1 MESTTRRTGPGT
13 LQGDAHRPR
22 MAGRRHGVWIAFL
35 VLLALMSAAPA
46 HAEAGRAE
54 AAGKVALIGVPGL
67 QWSDVDRARTPNLW
81 KLTAEGGSASMST
94 RAVPPPNSGITCPV
108 AGWLT
113 VSAGQR
119 AGSAD
124 RNCALPPTPVQ
135 QGAGATVPGWK
146 ELAAFNAATSYQAK
160 IGALGEAAGQAG
172 AVTAIGPGAA
182 LAAADISGNVA
193 RYLTDPDQLGTDY
206 SLVVMEADA
215 LAKGWIGMGL
225 NTDGTP
231 KDLPEALRKQLAQQA
246 DAQIGRLLARL
257 TPDTTVLVAG
267 VSDTTATAHLH
278 LAIAK
283 GSGSTGFLTASST
296 RQEAL
301 VTITDLTATT
311 LERLGVTVPASV
323 VGRAWH
329 NGGGAPEQAA
339 DRVAQLADAD
349 LASQVLKEVRQPF
362 FIVLVAVQLLFYLF
376 AALAVRRRWGG
387 ARVLGWTKVVAVVS
401 AAVGVSTFL
410 AQLVPWWSFVSPM
423 ASLIVTILAFACAIA
438 AVAFA
443 GPWRSHV
450 LGPLTVVA
458 GVTSL
463 TLLLDVMTGSH
474 LQVNAVTGYEP
485 VTGGRFYGF
494 GNIAFA
500 VFSTGTILALAGI
513 AAFLQRKAALVV
525 CALYG
530 CLAIFADGWPGWGA
544 DFGGVPAFVLGFA
557 VFFILLAG
565 ARVSIGK
572 LAIVAGAGAVLISG
586 LAIVDWLRPAETRTH
601 LGAFVQQVLDGQAW
615 TVVGRKLGAMLGTLG
630 NWQLTPLSLGA
641 LAFLFF
647 VLARPSRWGVS
658 ALSQAYALAPT
669 LRAGLFGALTCA
681 FAGFLINDSGVAIP
695 AMALTVAV
703 PLALA
708 ASVRALQLA
717 TPTSPERPS
726 APAEPTAPPAP

>member
-1 MESTTRRTGPGT
+1 MRR
-13 LQGDAHRPR
+13 LL
-22 MAGRRHGVWIAFL
+22 L
-35 VLLALMSAAPA
+35 VMWLLAAALVSGGT
-46 HAEAGRAE
+46 AGAT
-54 AAGKVALIGVPGL
+54 AANRVALVGVPGL
-67 QWSDVDRARTPNLW
+67 QWSDVDQSRTPNLW
-81 KLTAEGGSASMST
+81 KLTADGGSASLST

-124 RNCALPPTPVQ
+124 RNCTLPPTPTQ
-135 QGAGATVPGWK
+135 QGEGATVPGWK
-146 ELAAFNAATSYQAK
+146 ELAAFNAATSYQAR
-160 IGALGEAAGQAG
+160 IGVLGQTAGD
-172 AVTAIGPGAA
+172 VTAIGPGAA
-182 LAAADISGNVA
+182 LGAADMNGNVA
-193 RYLTDPDQLGTDY
+193 HYLSDPAGLGDDY
-206 SLVVMEADA
+206 GLVVMEADA
-215 LAKGWIGMGL
+215 LAKGWIGLGL
-225 NTDGTP
+225 NADGTP
-231 KDLPEALRKQLAQQA
+231 KDLPADLRKQLAAQA

-257 TPDTTVLVAG
+257 TPGTKVLLAG

-278 LAIAK
+278 VALAT
-283 GSGSTGFLTASST
+283 GFSGFLTSSST

-301 VTITDLTATT
+301 VTNTDLTATT
-311 LERLGVTVPASV
+311 LQLLGLAVPEGV

-329 NGGGAPEQAA
+329 DGGGAPQATA
-339 DRVAQLADAD
+339 ARVTQLADAD
-349 LASQVLKEVRQPF
+349 LASQVLREVRQPF
-362 FIVLVAVQLLFYLF
+362 FIVFVAVQLLFYLF

-401 AAVGVSTFL
+401 ASVGVSTFL

-423 ASLIVTILAFACAIA
+423 ASLIVTIVGFSCAIA
-438 AVAFA
+438 ALAFA
-443 GPWRSHV
+443 GPWRGHV

-458 GVTSL
+458 SITSL
-463 TLLLDVMTGSH
+463 ALLLDVMTGSH

-500 VFSTGTILALAGI
+500 VYSTGTILALAGI
-513 AAFLQRKAALVV
+513 AAFVSRKVALVV
-525 CALYG
+525 CAAYG
-530 CLAIFADGWPGWGA
+530 LLAIFADGWPGWGA

-557 VFFILLAG
+557 VFYILLTG

-572 LAIVAGAGAVLISG
+572 LAVVAGAGAVLIAG

-601 LGAFVQQVLDGQAW
+601 LGTFVQQFLDGQAW

-647 VLARPSRWGVS
+647 VLARPSRWGAS

-669 LRAGLFGALTCA
+669 LRAGLFGVLTCA
-681 FAGFLINDSGVAIP
+681 FTGFLINDSGVAIP

-717 TPTSPERPS
+717 TPTSPDPAS
-726 APAEPTAPPAP
+726 APAAPTAPPAP